1 MKKWAIV
8 LVGLIISVL
17 LVGCGDKAD
26 EDTKE
31 VYSAKAE
38 QVVNWINEKNYDK
51 ITEQLDENLKT
62 QLTAEQLAQIE
73 PVIVA
78 SGDFE
83 KVEKSTVEEKEFE
96 KYCKLY
102 EERFGKIAYIAE
114 PNGTMQKTIEAIK
127 ICLEKNED
135 ILDKLL
141 YPDFDEKFLY

>member
-8 LVGLIISVL
+8 LVGLMISVL

-51 ITEQLDENLKT
+51 ITEQFDENLKT

-83 KVEKSTVEEKEFE
+83 KVEKSTVEEKDGMKIVVLVTQYSDDKRIFTVT
-96 KYCKLY
+96 YDS
-102 EERFGKIAYIAE
+102 EEKIA
-114 PNGTMQKTIEAIK
+114 GLFVQ
-127 ICLEKNED
+127 
-135 ILDKLL
+135 
-141 YPDFDEKFLY
+141 

>member
-1 MKKWAIV
+1 MNEEEFFMKKWAIV

-51 ITEQLDENLKT
+51 ITGQFDENLKT

-83 KVEKSTVEEKEFE
+83 KVEKSTVEEKM
-96 KYCKLY
+96 
-102 EERFGKIAYIAE
+102 A
-114 PNGTMQKTIEAIK
+114 
-127 ICLEKNED
+127 
-135 ILDKLL
+135 
-141 YPDFDEKFLY
+141 

>member
-51 ITEQLDENLKT
+51 ITGQFDENLKT

-83 KVEKSTVEEKEFE
+83 KVEKSTVEEKDGMKIVVLVTQYSDDKRIFTVT
-96 KYCKLY
+96 YDS
-102 EERFGKIAYIAE
+102 EEKIA
-114 PNGTMQKTIEAIK
+114 GLFVQ
-127 ICLEKNED
+127 
-135 ILDKLL
+135 
-141 YPDFDEKFLY
+141 